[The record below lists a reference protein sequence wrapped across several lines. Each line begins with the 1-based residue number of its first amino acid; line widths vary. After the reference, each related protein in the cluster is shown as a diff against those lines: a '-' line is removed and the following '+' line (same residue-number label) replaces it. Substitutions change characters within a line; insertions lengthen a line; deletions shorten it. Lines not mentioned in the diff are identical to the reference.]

1 MLRPYLRFI
10 SIIAL
15 IFQFGVLSAQNRDIK
30 IVGKVVEANSNQPIA
45 YATISIL
52 SKSENQPITGG
63 ITREDGSFS
72 ISTNAS
78 DFYIEISFMGYA
90 TQTFSNFNL
99 ENQTI
104 DLKTLV
110 LEENQETL
118 NEVFIRAEK
127 SQTEFKLD
135 KRVFNV
141 GRDLSTTGASVFE
154 VLNNVPSVNV
164 NIEGEIS
171 LRGNQGVQVL
181 IDGKPSVIAGN
192 DGNALGTITA
202 DMIEKIE
209 VITNPSAKYDAQGTS
224 GIINIVIKK
233 SDKKGLNG
241 SATLNMGVPNSNSFG
256 LSLNRRT
263 EKFNF
268 FSQMG
273 IGLRTF
279 PNERESIN
287 RNLTTGTSISSN
299 GESAFDEKFNNI
311 LIGADYYI
319 NSRNVITLSGSYAFE
334 KEDQGVTSFFTEE
347 TQADTDIW
355 RRNETTE
362 ATNPKIR
369 YELQYKKDFK
379 RHKDQTL
386 LFSALGSSFRKD
398 QSSEFQNTTLAGDS
412 NDLRQRSRTDYKLE
426 EFTFKLDYTHPFLE
440 KYTLETGA
448 QYVINIVGNDFE
460 VSDFEN
466 DVWVSITDFTN
477 LFDFSQKVLGLYA
490 TTAYEGDVWG
500 LKIGLRMEQTDID
513 TLLERTNEENDQDYV
528 NLFPSAHTSYNLTDN
543 FSLQLGYSR
552 RINRPRLR
560 SLNPFSSIRNNFSIS
575 TGNPKLQPEFT
586 NSYELTGIQKLDK
599 ASLSFSV
606 YNRYTKDVIERIIRV
621 DEDNVSISLPEN
633 VGTNNTTGFEVNG
646 KYSPSNW
653 FTINGDFNINFF
665 NRKGTF
671 ESRSFD
677 FNGNRWSTRVT
688 SKFKLPAEIEMEFT
702 GDYRSRFETLLQEI
716 AENVFMD
723 FGLRKKL
730 LKGRLILNL
739 SIRDVFASRINKSIT
754 FLPNSYLVNSS
765 QRGRFVSFGISYGFG
780 KGEAMEFSGRR

>member
-1 MLRPYLRFI
+1 MLHSHLRYI
-10 SIIAL
+10 SIIVL
-15 IFQFGVLSAQNRDIK
+15 IFQCAVLKAQNHDIRV
-30 IVGKVVEANSNQPIA
+30 VGKVVEANSNQPIA

-52 SKSENQPITGG
+52 SNSEMKPITGG
-63 ITREDGSFS
+63 ITKDDGSFS
-72 ISTNAS
+72 ITTKAS
-78 DFYIEISFMGYA
+78 DFYIEISFMGY
-90 TQTFSNFNL
+90 TTKSFPSF
-99 ENQTI
+99 EIKNQMI
-104 DLKTLV
+104 DLKTVV
-110 LEENQETL
+110 LEENQEAL
-118 NEVFIRAEK
+118 DEVFIRAEK

-164 NIEGEIS
+164 NIEGEVS
-171 LRGNQGVQVL
+171 LRGNQGVQIL

-233 SDKKGLNG
+233 SDKRGLNG

-279 PNERESIN
+279 PNETESIN
-287 RNLTTGTSISSN
+287 RNLSNDTIISSS

-319 NSRNVITLSGSYAFE
+319 NSRNVVTLSGSYAFE
-334 KEDQGVTSFFTEE
+334 TEDQGVTSFFTQE
-347 TQADTDIW
+347 TQNDMGVW

-362 ATNPKIR
+362 ATNPKLR

-398 QSSEFQNTTLAGDS
+398 QSSEFQNTTLAGNS

-440 KYTLETGA
+440 KYAFETGA

-466 DVWVSITDFTN
+466 GDWVSIPEFTN
-477 LFDFSQKVLGLYA
+477 LFDFTQKVFGLYA

-513 TLLERTNEENDQDYV
+513 TLLETTNEENDQDYV

-552 RINRPRLR
+552 RINRPGLR

-586 NSYELTGIQKLDK
+586 NSYEFTGIQKLDK
-599 ASLSFSV
+599 ASFSFSI
-606 YNRYTKDVIERIIRV
+606 YHRYTRDVIERITRF
-621 DEDNVSISLPEN
+621 EDNVSLSQPEN
-633 VGTNNTTGFEVNG
+633 IGTNSTTGFEMNG

-653 FTINGDFNINFF
+653 LTINGDFNINFF
-665 NRKGTF
+665 IRKGVF
-671 ESRSFD
+671 ENTSFD
-677 FNGNRWSTRVT
+677 FKGDRWSSRLT
-688 SKFKLPAEIEMEFT
+688 SKFKLPADFETEIT
-702 GDYRSRFETLLQEI
+702 GNYRSRFITLQQEI
-716 AENVFMD
+716 VENVFMD
-723 FGLRKKL
+723 FGLRKKIF
-730 LKGRLILNL
+730 KGKTILNL

-754 FLPNSYLVNSS
+754 SQPEFYLLNSR